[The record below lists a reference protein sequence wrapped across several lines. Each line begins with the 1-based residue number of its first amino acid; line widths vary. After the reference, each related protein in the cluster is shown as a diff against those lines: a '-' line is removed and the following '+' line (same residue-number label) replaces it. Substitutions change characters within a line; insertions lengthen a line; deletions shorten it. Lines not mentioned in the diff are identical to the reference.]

1 MLAVAV
7 VRIPVLACMV
17 SSSFSD
23 TVVSFIACVHSKQL
37 TSELSSEH
45 SLSKSP

>member
-17 SSSFSD
+17 SPSFSD
-23 TVVSFIACVHSKQL
+23 TVVSFIARVHSKQL
-37 TSELSSEH
+37 TCELSYVH
-45 SLSKSP
+45 SLSKLP